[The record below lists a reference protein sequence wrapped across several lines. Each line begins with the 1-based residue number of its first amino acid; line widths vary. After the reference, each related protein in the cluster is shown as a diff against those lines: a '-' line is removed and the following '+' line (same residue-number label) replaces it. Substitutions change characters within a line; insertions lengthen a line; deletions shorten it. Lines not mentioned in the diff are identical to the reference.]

1 MLTTVSA
8 PTPTQHRILLEAS
21 RLFAER
27 GYAGTSTREIAAA
40 VGVRQPTLFHHFAT
54 KSLVMAELMRLNFD
68 VPASAVGRISRQDGD
83 PAVLLFR
90 ELRWELDYTRA
101 VPYDLTSAN
110 AADVLALEDFASW
123 RKVATRL
130 RAARRAILRR
140 GVADGSLVVPHED
153 VVLDGITGV
162 MVDAVRRA
170 GRPRGRQPRAEDVA
184 RFLVRA
190 VIDDP
195 RRLDAIAAE
204 ALSHR
209 ADDDR
214 LAPRA

>member
-1 MLTTVSA
+1 MNA

-27 GYAGTSTREIAAA
+27 GYAGTSTREIATA
-40 VGVRQPTLFHHFAT
+40 VGVQQPTLFHHFAT
-54 KSLVMAELMRLNFD
+54 KSLIMAELMRLNFD
-68 VPASAVGRISRQDGD
+68 LPASAVSRISRQDGD

-110 AADVLALEDFASW
+110 AADVLSLGDFASW
-123 RKVATRL
+123 QRTAGRL
-130 RAARRAILRR
+130 RSARRTILRR
-140 GVADGSLVVPHED
+140 GVADSSLVVPRED
-153 VVLDGITGV
+153 VVLDGISGV
-162 MVDAVRRA
+162 IVDAVRRA
-170 GRPRGRQPRAEDVA
+170 GRPHGRVPRSEDVA

-195 RRLDAIAAE
+195 SRLDAVAVEVE
-204 ALSHR
+204 AHR

-214 LAPRA
+214 LAPHA